1 MSCSIGN
8 TYVGLTDDP
17 ERRREEHNN
26 PPDWRVERQFASE
39 GEARAWEK
47 RELSRPGHCGGVG
60 GSGWRY
66 GYKYT
71 VTSKT
76 HE

>member
-1 MSCSIGN
+1 MACRTDD

-17 ERRREEHNN
+17 DRRREEHNN
-26 PPDWRVERQFASE
+26 PRDWSIEGRFTSER
-39 GEARAWEK
+39 EARAWET
-47 RELSRPGHCGGVG
+47 RESSRPGHCGGGG

-71 VTSKT
+71 VTHT
-76 HE
+76 TRE